1 MEFKFVRGGKKDE
14 WIENSV
20 ADNMVFFTG
29 LERRAQTK
37 ITAHWEMGEG
47 GSERKD
53 DRWTDG

>member
-1 MEFKFVRGGKKDE
+1 MRGGGEKDE

-37 ITAHWEMGEG
+37 ITTHWEMGEG